1 MLAFIIE
8 VTILCI
14 SFTISCMS
22 QVDRVMNDLERT
34 KLNYPEPIIQRL
46 IDQGRVSGDRPLTL
60 AQRVKKKW
68 PIMIVFGIII
78 GLIVRYVNGCITFI
92 SGFGVSYLI
101 WTIVD
106 WYDAFILDC
115 VWFCHSKRCVIP
127 GTEDLTDAYHD
138 YMFHIKGSAVGMLIG
153 LPCCLIAGIAAM
165 ILG

>member
-1 MLAFIIE
+1 MLTFIIE

-34 KLNYPEPIIQRL
+34 KLNYPEPIIQRF
-46 IDQGRVSGDRPLTL
+46 IDQGRVSGDRLLTL
-60 AQRVKKKW
+60 AQRIRKKW
-68 PIMIVFGIII
+68 PIMIAFGIII
-78 GLIVRYVNGCITFI
+78 GLIVRYINGCTTFI
-92 SGFGVSYLI
+92 SGFGVAYLI

-115 VWFCHSKRCVIP
+115 VWFCHSKRCVVP
-127 GTEDLTDAYHD
+127 GTEDLVDAYHD
-138 YMFHIKGSAVGMLIG
+138 YMFRIKGSAVGMLIG
-153 LPCCLIAGIAAM
+153 LPCCVIAGVMAM